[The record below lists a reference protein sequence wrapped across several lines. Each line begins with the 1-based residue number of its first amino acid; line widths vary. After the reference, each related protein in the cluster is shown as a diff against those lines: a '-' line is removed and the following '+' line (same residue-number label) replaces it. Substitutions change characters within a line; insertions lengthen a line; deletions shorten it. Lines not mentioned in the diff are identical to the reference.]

1 MAEADVRRS
10 RSEDGKLARMSAP
23 TILRLLMLA
32 RALRAFAD
40 GLVSVLLPLHL
51 LRLGHNAFDVGVIAT
66 ATLLGSALLT
76 LALGLWSARL
86 PRRAVMLG
94 GCGLMIAT
102 GLAFFSLEAFWALL
116 LAAVIGTLN
125 PSVGDVSLF
134 LPAEQARMA
143 DLAPAEG
150 RTVLFARYS
159 LFASLAG
166 AVGTWAAEAFDR
178 FAWPP
183 AAAFLSYV
191 VVGVALAAIYAH
203 TMTPRAQPAAA
214 APRTGLS
221 PATRRPIL
229 VLTGLFCLDAF
240 GGGFVLQSLIALWL
254 FDRFGLSLTDASRA
268 LFAMTLLAAFS
279 HLAAAWVAQRIGL
292 VNTMVFTH
300 LPANLCLA
308 AAPFAP
314 SVEIALALL
323 LVRSALSSMDVAPRT
338 ALILS
343 LVPPEE
349 RAAATSVT
357 AVPRALASAGAP
369 IIAGWL
375 MAASPF
381 GWAMVV
387 GGAIKAG
394 YDVLLLLVGRR
405 LARERGLAD
414 FK

>member
-1 MAEADVRRS
+1 MPV
-10 RSEDGKLARMSAP
+10 SAP
-23 TILRLLMLA
+23 STLRLLILA
-32 RALRAFAD
+32 RALRAVAD

-51 LRLGHNAFDVGVIAT
+51 LKLGYNAFDVGVIAT

-86 PRRAVMLG
+86 PRRAVLLG
-94 GCGLMIAT
+94 GCALMVGT

-143 DLAPAEG
+143 DLVPAEN
-150 RTVLFARYS
+150 RTALFARYS

-166 AVGTWAAEAFDR
+166 AAGTWAAEVFDL
-178 FAWPP
+178 FAWPL

-191 VVGVALAAIYAH
+191 VVGVALAAIYALAIPEH
-203 TMTPRAQPAAA
+203 AEPAAA
-214 APRTGLS
+214 APRAGLS
-221 PATRRPIL
+221 SQTRRPIL
-229 VLTGLFCLDAF
+229 ILTGLFCLDAF

-254 FDRFGLSLTDASRA
+254 FDRFGMSLAEASRA
-268 LFAMTLLAAFS
+268 LFVMSVLAAFS
-279 HLAAAWVAQRIGL
+279 HLVAAWVARRIGL

-300 LPANLCLA
+300 LPANLCLML
-308 AAPFAP
+308 APFAP
-314 SVEIALALL
+314 GLEIALALL
-323 LVRSALSSMDVAPRT
+323 FVRSALSSMDVAPRT
-338 ALILS
+338 ALVLS
-343 LVPPEE
+343 LVPPAE

-387 GGAIKAG
+387 GGAVKAG

>member
-1 MAEADVRRS
+1 
-10 RSEDGKLARMSAP
+10 
-23 TILRLLMLA
+23 
-32 RALRAFAD
+32 
-40 GLVSVLLPLHL
+40 
-51 LRLGHNAFDVGVIAT
+51 
-66 ATLLGSALLT
+66 
-76 LALGLWSARL
+76 LALGLWAARL
-86 PRRAVMLG
+86 PRRPVLLG

-116 LAAVIGTLN
+116 LAALIGTLN

-150 RTVLFARYS
+150 RTSLFARYS

-166 AVGTWAAEAFDR
+166 AAGTWGAEAFDR

-183 AAAFLSYV
+183 NAAFLSYV
-191 VVGVALAAIYAH
+191 VVGVALAAVYAH
-203 TMTPRAQPAAA
+203 TMPTRVDAIAETPRA
-214 APRTGLS
+214 GLS
-221 PATRRPIL
+221 PQTRRPIL
-229 VLTGLFCLDAF
+229 VLSALFCLDAF

-254 FDRFGLSLTDASRA
+254 FDRFGMSLTDASRA
-268 LFAMTLLAAFS
+268 LFAMTVLAAFS
-279 HLAAAWVAQRIGL
+279 HLAAAWVARRIGL

-387 GGAIKAG
+387 GGAVKAG

-405 LARERGLAD
+405 LARERGLTD

>member
-1 MAEADVRRS
+1 MRAT
-10 RSEDGKLARMSAP
+10 SAP
-23 TILRLLMLA
+23 AALRLLMLA

-51 LRLGHNAFDVGVIAT
+51 LKLGYNAFDVGVIAT

-76 LALGLWSARL
+76 LALGLWAARL

-102 GLAFFSLEAFWALL
+102 GLAFFGFEAFWALL
-116 LAAVIGTLN
+116 LAALIGTLN

-134 LPAEQARMA
+134 LPAEQAQMA
-143 DLAPAEG
+143 DLAPTEG
-150 RTVLFARYS
+150 RTALFARYS

-166 AVGTWAAEAFDR
+166 AAGTWGAELFDR

-191 VVGVALAAIYAH
+191 VVGLALAAIYARAMPAH
-203 TMTPRAQPAAA
+203 VEAAAEAPRA
-214 APRTGLS
+214 GLS
-221 PATRRPIL
+221 PGTRRPIL

-279 HLAAAWVAQRIGL
+279 HLAAARVAARIGL

-314 SVEIALALL
+314 TVEIALGLL

-343 LVPPEE
+343 LVPPGE

-387 GGAIKAG
+387 GGAVKAG
-394 YDVLLLLVGRR
+394 YDVLLLLVGRG
-405 LARERGLAD
+405 LARERGLVD